1 MDRKKSKISLSR
13 EIFISLLIIVLLQ
26 ALVPL
31 VLLVVFY
38 FGDASLES
46 VVCSACGTLNESGVG
61 NLYNFFALVVIL
73 CALICFAVAVVIAR
87 RLSEPIKSLI
97 KAVRRGPEGLASYES
112 RIYEFDELGVVIGT
126 LSKAEGEAL
135 RRLNEEKERY
145 RIIVEGSSD
154 TFFTIDETAKTIEIM
169 NSGTFDKT
177 WDLDEFWEKVRK
189 IGNEIHTNEG
199 NLGEA
204 NAKGELYDE
213 ILIQPNEYD
222 DPRWYEING
231 KRVTDPVGS
240 KQRIVGYIR
249 DINERKLEELK
260 EERESKLDPATS
272 IYRYAYGME
281 YLDEIRKNKPQ
292 GALILLDIKGF
303 TRLVRKYGF
312 PFGDVLL
319 EELTK
324 IVLEKGR
331 KKYAGSFV
339 VMRAGADEL
348 LMWISGFQEDDCT
361 QFLKSLRKSFN
372 NVIHSKAFDLD
383 FRAGM
388 CIAQENDF
396 SAKLSQRVRVALECA
411 MKTGKDDVFWN
422 KDMMGV
428 YEPRP
433 FSKISSMGLV
443 NQASM
448 PSLAVNLLDRR
459 SAFSAGMDLL
469 LRRLGQKYHLK
480 NVFITSFDPDYSAE
494 YLYYIYQP
502 VVGIEESAF
511 VANYDAEEVD
521 HLQYFAEQEQFVSSF
536 DMPGKNSGYSKVL
549 CPGRGIMFPMME
561 YGRYSGGI
569 FFTGVDLNI
578 LRNKENTSELWEV
591 GTIIQNRINQERLD
605 LSAKAKSDFLAR
617 MSHEIRTP
625 MNGVIGM
632 TEIALQPNQTEQHRI
647 ECLEKVRSSSH
658 YLLGLLNDI
667 LDMTKIEQ
675 GKMKLTKEAFDLNEV
690 FDELHSVL
698 DGRFLERKQRFVVN
712 ASYKH
717 RYVVGDAMRLKQV
730 LVNLLG
736 NAIKYSDPET
746 VITLFAE
753 ERSFTNDKVELYFA
767 VQDQGI
773 GISED
778 DIKRIFLKF
787 EQVDPSNAKQRGTG
801 LGLAISNYFVRL
813 MDSTIQVKSTLGEG
827 STFFFTVHLPVTTES
842 FAKPAESVE
851 SKTDFGGMQVLVAED
866 NELNQEI
873 LQCMLE
879 ELNCKVDCVADGKEA
894 LDTFSASPAN
904 HYQVILLDVMMPVMN
919 GLDSARAI
927 RALEREDA
935 QNIPI
940 IAVSAN
946 AFPEDVAR
954 SLASGMDAHL
964 SKPVDVAKLSENLT
978 RLSQKEA
985 NFDSN

>member
-1 MDRKKSKISLSR
+1 
-13 EIFISLLIIVLLQ
+13 
-26 ALVPL
+26 
-31 VLLVVFY
+31 
-38 FGDASLES
+38 
-46 VVCSACGTLNESGVG
+46 
-61 NLYNFFALVVIL
+61 
-73 CALICFAVAVVIAR
+73 
-87 RLSEPIKSLI
+87 
-97 KAVRRGPEGLASYES
+97 
-112 RIYEFDELGVVIGT
+112 
-126 LSKAEGEAL
+126 
-135 RRLNEEKERY
+135 
-145 RIIVEGSSD
+145 
-154 TFFTIDETAKTIEIM
+154 
-169 NSGTFDKT
+169 
-177 WDLDEFWEKVRK
+177 
-189 IGNEIHTNEG
+189 
-199 NLGEA
+199 
-204 NAKGELYDE
+204 
-213 ILIQPNEYD
+213 
-222 DPRWYEING
+222 
-231 KRVTDPVGS
+231 
-240 KQRIVGYIR
+240 
-249 DINERKLEELK
+249 
-260 EERESKLDPATS
+260 
-272 IYRYAYGME
+272 
-281 YLDEIRKNKPQ
+281 
-292 GALILLDIKGF
+292 
-303 TRLVRKYGF
+303 
-312 PFGDVLL
+312 
-319 EELTK
+319 
-324 IVLEKGR
+324 
-331 KKYAGSFV
+331 
-339 VMRAGADEL
+339 
-348 LMWISGFQEDDCT
+348 
-361 QFLKSLRKSFN
+361 
-372 NVIHSKAFDLD
+372 
-383 FRAGM
+383 
-388 CIAQENDF
+388 
-396 SAKLSQRVRVALECA
+396 
-411 MKTGKDDVFWN
+411 
-422 KDMMGV
+422 
-428 YEPRP
+428 
-433 FSKISSMGLV
+433 
-443 NQASM
+443 
-448 PSLAVNLLDRR
+448 
-459 SAFSAGMDLL
+459 
-469 LRRLGQKYHLK
+469 
-480 NVFITSFDPDYSAE
+480 
-494 YLYYIYQP
+494 
-502 VVGIEESAF
+502 
-511 VANYDAEEVD
+511 
-521 HLQYFAEQEQFVSSF
+521 
-536 DMPGKNSGYSKVL
+536 
-549 CPGRGIMFPMME
+549 
-561 YGRYSGGI
+561 
-569 FFTGVDLNI
+569 
-578 LRNKENTSELWEV
+578 
-591 GTIIQNRINQERLD
+591 
-605 LSAKAKSDFLAR
+605 
-617 MSHEIRTP
+617 

-813 MDSTIQVKSTLGEG
+813 MDSTIQVKSILGEG

-904 HYQVILLDVMMPVMN
+904 HYQVILLDVMMPAMN